1 MLKKIRIRMNCFSM
15 TLVSRKFVHE
25 VTRVGTEG
33 ETRVGTEGETC
44 DCSDCICFACN
55 CCDVYA
61 NY

>member
-1 MLKKIRIRMNCFSM
+1 MNCFSM